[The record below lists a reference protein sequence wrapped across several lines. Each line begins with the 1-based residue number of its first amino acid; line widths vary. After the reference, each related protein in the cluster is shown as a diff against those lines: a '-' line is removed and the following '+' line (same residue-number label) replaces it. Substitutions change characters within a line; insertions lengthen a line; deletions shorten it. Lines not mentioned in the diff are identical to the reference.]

1 MLVIKLGRGNDF
13 TAGLVSSGV
22 CGRAVGE
29 RAWTLSWFVV
39 EETWYLRGSE
49 CMVEGVQ
56 ER

>member
-1 MLVIKLGRGNDF
+1 MLVIKLGRDNDF
-13 TAGLVSSGV
+13 TAGLVLSGV
-22 CGRAVGE
+22 SGRAVGE
-29 RAWTLSWFVV
+29 RAWALSWLAV